1 MSVAW
6 TNQSELQ
13 ASASQSTSKPVWRS
27 SPPLRRC
34 SPPAGLKR
42 CCCCCCW
49 VLRLRW
55 WRARSQLHSLS
66 NTVRLTAPLHKNGRQ
81 CLPRPRTAA
90 GFPEKAQRS
99 VRRVRRGRRRI
110 YSCWA
115 LRGPRSTVRPR
126 RWSKNLSL
134 YNHSLVSFF
143 LECLAFNIAEHFCTL
158 HLNSLWD

>member
-1 MSVAW
+1 MSAASN
-6 TNQSELQ
+6 NQSELQ
-13 ASASQSTSKPVWRS
+13 TSASYVTSNPGWRARPPQARMVS
-27 SPPLRRC
+27 SSWTEVMLLMPDWALRTR
-34 SPPAGLKR
+34 R
-42 CCCCCCW
+42 
-49 VLRLRW
+49 
-55 WRARSQLHSLS
+55 WRARSQQHSLS
-66 NTVRLTAPLHKNGRQ
+66 NTEHLTAPRHNDGRQ
-81 CLPRPRTAA
+81 HPPRPRTAA
-90 GFPEKAQRS
+90 GLPEEAQRS